1 MSKSQNIYYVH
12 FYLSSS
18 IPPLHIYINLNRYR
32 CEYMKQMKLCLT
44 IVIDPYTSI
53 LSAQS
58 TNLSRTGYIYKC
70 IGDSTEMKCYM
81 ECVTSATPRTRQ
93 NRTDNCVWRI
103 WIWRRASEI
112 SSIIDVGSACAAECG
127 TRASTAVTIY
137 CICSEA
143 LLTIMYNVKS
153 IYYQCLCMYI
163 CM

>member
-1 MSKSQNIYYVH
+1 MYISISPL
-12 FYLSSS
+12 LS
-18 IPPLHIYINLNRYR
+18 PRLHIYINLNRYR

-44 IVIDPYTSI
+44 IVIDPYNSI
-53 LSAQS
+53 LSAIS
-58 TNLSRTGYIYKC
+58 TNLSRTWYILVHMYRRVRQH
-70 IGDSTEMKCYM
+70 DSTEMKCYM
-81 ECVTSATPRTRQ
+81 ECGTSTTPSTRR
-93 NRTDNCVWRI
+93 NRSDNCVWRI

-112 SSIIDVGSACAAECG
+112 SSIIDVDSACAAERE

-143 LLTIMYNVKS
+143 LVTIIYNVKV